1 MLYRG
6 IDQQS
11 SSGKE
16 VGSSTPSGR
25 GTRKS
30 TISPRSIL
38 DEPWR
43 KPDVKKAERF
53 ANYMHPRKGGKGGVK
68 FDICGTHTGR
78 HCCKGTVGEQFDI
91 FEEGQVS
98 EFSIYGSGVTN
109 YFKFIKWGFWLMLIL
124 TVVSIPVLIVNVEG
138 PNENHSGL
146 NLLARTTAGNL
157 VSADSNQSLSLPIPL
172 CPGYSFDGSSLNCRL
187 DRRSLSSFY
196 MAIDIIIVTISF
208 VAFFWLSKFEKI
220 EDANLSTN
228 TGPSTIICIVTVFVT
243 LQCFYL
249 SSIYLSIYLSIA
261 AVNASMYTVAV
272 TNLPPKCSEVELK
285 GHFVRML
292 AQIRQE
298 SISKIASV
306 SLAFNNTNEILE
318 SMRRG
323 DIIRE
328 KIKAVHVS

>member
-1 MLYRG
+1 MVGHAMLMLSTVRDEERAELDDAVDRLPVG
-6 IDQQS
+6 AGHRAAGGGQQT
-11 SSGKE
+11 GG
-16 VGSSTPSGR
+16 VR
-25 GTRKS
+25 N
-30 TISPRSIL
+30 IL
-38 DEPWR
+38 EEPWEA
-43 KPDVKKAERF
+43 PDVDKALRF
-53 ANYMHPRKGGKGGVK
+53 ADYMHPRKGGKGGVK
-68 FDICGTHTGR
+68 FNFCGTTTGR
-78 HCCKGTVGEQFDI
+78 HCCLGSLGEQFDI

-172 CPGYSFDGSSLNCRL
+172 CPGYSFDGSSLDCRL

-228 TGPSTIICIVTVFVT
+228 TGPSSTIICSAIAFITS
-243 LQCFYL
+243 QCF
-249 SSIYLSIYLSIA
+249 YLSIYLS
-261 AVNASMYTVAV
+261 
-272 TNLPPKCSEVELK
+272 L
-285 GHFVRML
+285 
-292 AQIRQE
+292 Q
-298 SISKIASV
+298 
-306 SLAFNNTNEILE
+306 
-318 SMRRG
+318 
-323 DIIRE
+323 
-328 KIKAVHVS
+328 